1 MKNADLG
8 INAKGVIAIT
18 DLKNNIRKS
27 YPAIKNSLKSIPEI
41 KSIGASI
48 HLFGNNPSGQ
58 YIELIGH
65 GPKKEYPIK
74 EYRILPGFLETLEFR
89 FIEGRPFDENI
100 KTDEKAA
107 VLNETAVRTFGLT
120 DPLNS
125 QISKDDTMHVIGVV
139 KDFHFSSFEESI
151 EPMMFT
157 YDDRIFNIMLKISG
171 NDIHNVLQKV
181 EKLIKEF
188 DPDYVM
194 DYVVL
199 EDYCRN
205 KYISQEQMGTLST
218 YAAVFSLLL
227 AMLGLYTLTAI
238 MVQKRTK
245 EIALRKINGATRKQ
259 VVKLLISAY
268 ILQIIVAFIIA
279 APIGWYVMHGWLKNF
294 AYKTGLSWW
303 IFILTGIIALTI
315 ALLTVSW
322 QSWKAATNNPVESLR
337 FE

>member
-1 MKNADLG
+1 
-8 INAKGVIAIT
+8 
-18 DLKNNIRKS
+18 
-27 YPAIKNSLKSIPEI
+27 
-41 KSIGASI
+41 
-48 HLFGNNPSGQ
+48 
-58 YIELIGH
+58 
-65 GPKKEYPIK
+65 
-74 EYRILPGFLETLEFR
+74 
-89 FIEGRPFDENI
+89 
-100 KTDEKAA
+100 
-107 VLNETAVRTFGLT
+107 
-120 DPLNS
+120 
-125 QISKDDTMHVIGVV
+125 MHVIGVV

-157 YDDRIFNIMLKISG
+157 YDNRIFNIMLRISG

-181 EKLIKEF
+181 EKSIKEF

-218 YAAVFSLLL
+218 YAAIFSLLL

-245 EIALRKINGATRKQ
+245 EIALRKINGATRVQ

-303 IFILTGIIALTI
+303 IFILTGIIALII
-315 ALLTVSW
+315 ALVTVSW
-322 QSWKAATNNPVESLR
+322 QSWKAATSNPVDSLR

>member
-1 MKNADLG
+1 M
-8 INAKGVIAIT
+8 
-18 DLKNNIRKS
+18 
-27 YPAIKNSLKSIPEI
+27 
-41 KSIGASI
+41 
-48 HLFGNNPSGQ
+48 
-58 YIELIGH
+58 H
-65 GPKKEYPIK
+65 G
-74 EYRILPGFLETLEFR
+74 
-89 FIEGRPFDENI
+89 
-100 KTDEKAA
+100 
-107 VLNETAVRTFGLT
+107 
-120 DPLNS
+120 
-125 QISKDDTMHVIGVV
+125 IGVV

-157 YDDRIFNIMLKISG
+157 YDNRIFNIMLKISG

-194 DYVVL
+194 NYVVL
-199 EDYCRN
+199 EDFCRN
-205 KYISQEQMGTLST
+205 KYGSQEQMGTLST
-218 YAAVFSLLL
+218 YAAIFSLLL

-245 EIALRKINGATRKQ
+245 EIALRKINGASRKQ

-303 IFILTGIIALTI
+303 IFILTGVIALTI

-322 QSWKAATNNPVESLR
+322 QSWKAATCNPVESLR